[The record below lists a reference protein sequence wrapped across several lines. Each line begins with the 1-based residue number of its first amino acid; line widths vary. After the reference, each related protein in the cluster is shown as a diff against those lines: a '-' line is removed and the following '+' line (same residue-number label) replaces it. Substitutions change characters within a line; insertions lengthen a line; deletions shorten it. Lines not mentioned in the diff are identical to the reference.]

1 MGRFNKYSG
10 GVEAERR
17 AEKKDL
23 LGVAMVF
30 SRLGCS
36 SELRQSLR
44 SSPFGDRPEGA
55 LRTLKF
61 DLKFRCTRL
70 RIEEV
75 MQRALWVEL
84 PSRRG
89 IASGS
94 ITRGFS
100 TIWRTLTP
108 SAESNCGR
116 RGQATRPK
124 DRCRQAVHLC
134 TTDVADSTIH
144 VCWRAAYIPEQR
156 SSGGRA
162 T

>member
-55 LRTLKF
+55 LQTLKF

-94 ITRGFS
+94 ITIGFS
-100 TIWRTLTP
+100 TIWRTLTL

-116 RGQATRPK
+116 SVRPARPSNSSK
-124 DRCRQAVHLC
+124 GSLPASGASMHNRCRRFDNSRLLARCLH
-134 TTDVADSTIH
+134 S
-144 VCWRAAYIPEQR
+144 
-156 SSGGRA
+156 
-162 T
+162 